1 MLFTLEKESSLDMTR
16 DFSLEQLYSYVTKK
30 DSLFASN
37 ILEGIAFIKTKFVN
51 ETDDFPDIE
60 MHMIPGE

>member
-1 MLFTLEKESSLDMTR
+1 MTR

-37 ILEGIAFIKTKFVN
+37 ILEGIAFIKTKFAN
-51 ETDDFPDIE
+51 KTDDFPDIE